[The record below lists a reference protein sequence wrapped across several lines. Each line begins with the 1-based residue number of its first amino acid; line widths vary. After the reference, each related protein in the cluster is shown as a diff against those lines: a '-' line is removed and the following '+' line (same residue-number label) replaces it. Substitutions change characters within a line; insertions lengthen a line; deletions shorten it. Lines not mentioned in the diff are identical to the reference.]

1 MRNRHSFGV
10 CAAIVLVS
18 TALIIPMA
26 QPAAARVPKYA
37 GAAPGSVSCSL
48 SAKVPFS
55 PALTDAGGGTN
66 PSTVKGWL
74 SGCTSSN
81 SEVTITA
88 GKVTGSFAS
97 SPLSCVTKTTTG
109 AAASLSV
116 AWKGSVNGF
125 LDGTTYAGKASFTP
139 STVTGNSDIGSF
151 FGPAE
156 VSVDAPS
163 NLATLCEAKRGI
175 RTLTLAGTVIIGTQV
190 IQTIPVGAGAGAVS
204 SDGTHVWVAGSSVT
218 ELDAST
224 GAVVQTI
231 GVGSGPISSD
241 GTHVWVVDEGGNSV
255 TELDASTGAVIQTI
269 GVGSGPEAISSDG
282 THVWVANSGD
292 NTVTEL
298 NASTGAVV
306 QTIGVGTSPSGV
318 SSDGTDVWV
327 TNEDD
332 NTVTELDASTGAV
345 VQTIGV
351 GVAPDAVSSDG
362 THVWVTN
369 FGIEAPH
376 YGIPGSVTELDAS
389 TGAVV
394 QTIGVGSFPPNS
406 ISSDGTHVWVTS
418 YDYIGNSVIELDAS
432 TGAGVGG
439 IPRDLRLGS
448 DPNGVSSDG
457 AHAWVTNGS
466 EGTVSEVAEQ

>member
-1 MRNRHSFGV
+1 M
-10 CAAIVLVS
+10 
-18 TALIIPMA
+18 
-26 QPAAARVPKYA
+26 
-37 GAAPGSVSCSL
+37 
-48 SAKVPFS
+48 
-55 PALTDAGGGTN
+55 
-66 PSTVKGWL
+66 
-74 SGCTSSN
+74 
-81 SEVTITA
+81 
-88 GKVTGSFAS
+88 
-97 SPLSCVTKTTTG
+97 
-109 AAASLSV
+109 
-116 AWKGSVNGF
+116 
-125 LDGTTYAGKASFTP
+125 
-139 STVTGNSDIGSF
+139 TGNSDIGSF

-231 GVGSGPISSD
+231 GVGNFPDAVSSD
-241 GTHVWVVDEGGNSV
+241 GSHVWV
-255 TELDASTGAVIQTI
+255 T
-269 GVGSGPEAISSDG
+269 
-282 THVWVANSGD
+282 NSGD

-298 NASTGAVV
+298 N
-306 QTIGVGTSPSGV
+306 
-318 SSDGTDVWV
+318 
-327 TNEDD
+327 
-332 NTVTELDASTGAV
+332 
-345 VQTIGV
+345 
-351 GVAPDAVSSDG
+351 
-362 THVWVTN
+362 
-369 FGIEAPH
+369 
-376 YGIPGSVTELDAS
+376 AS

>member
-1 MRNRHSFGV
+1 
-10 CAAIVLVS
+10 LVS

-190 IQTIPVGAGAGAVS
+190 IQTIPVGFGPHGVS
-204 SDGTHVWVAGSSVT
+204 SDGTHVWVVNGAPSSNSVT

-231 GVGSGPISSD
+231 GVGSGAAAISSD
-241 GTHVWVVDEGGNSV
+241 GTHVWVVNEGANSV
-255 TELDASTGAVIQTI
+255 TEIDASTGAVVQTI
-269 GVGSGPEAISSDG
+269 GVGNFPDAVSSDG
-282 THVWVANSGD
+282 THVWVTNSGD

-327 TNEDD
+327 TNDDD
-332 NTVTELDASTGAV
+332 NTVTELDASTGAI

-369 FGIEAPH
+369 FGNEVAR
-376 YGIPGSVTELDAS
+376 YGIPGSITELDAS

-394 QTIGVGSFPPNS
+394 QTIGVDGFPPNS

-418 YDYIGNSVIELDAS
+418 YNYIGGWVGELDAS
-432 TGAGVGG
+432 TGETSWGNYVENA
-439 IPRDLRLGS
+439 PDA
-448 DPNGVSSDG
+448 VSSDG
-457 AHAWVTNGS
+457 THAWVTNG
-466 EGTVSEVAEQ
+466 GDNTVTEIEEQ